1 MNWLSKTL
9 SIAFCAAALTFS
21 NIAGAVCEGKWA
33 NPVTDFCWSCMLP
46 LKMSGVSIL
55 TMEQEDNTSGDGL
68 SALCFCNNPKT
79 LIPTIGMTVSFWE
92 PIRMVDVTTK
102 PFCMVGMGGME
113 VPMPFGGKGAG
124 AQFQSDDATKSSTY
138 DVHWYVNPILWVLE
152 TILDNNCLD
161 KTPFD
166 IAYLTEIDPLWKDD
180 ELTSIIN
187 PDIYLFGNLIAQA
200 ACAIDCV
207 TATAGFGNNAM
218 IWCAGCQ
225 GSMYPLTGNVSAH
238 IGGVQ
243 ASVLLTER
251 MTAKLH
257 REGILW
263 SGHGS
268 EGLCGYY
275 PEIQMDKTNY
285 KYHMLYPI
293 PADDT
298 SKNGKCCQP
307 FGRTTTIME
316 MGKEFPYKG
325 EDFTYQII
333 RKRDCCQGIPDA
345 LNL

>member
-1 MNWLSKTL
+1 MNSRFKKLAVALCAVSL
-9 SIAFCAAALTFS
+9 LLPSIA
-21 NIAGAVCEGKWA
+21 NAVCVGKWA
-33 NPVTDFCWSCMLP
+33 NPVTEFCWSCMLP
-46 LKMSGVSIL
+46 LKMSGATIL
-55 TMEQEDNTSGDGL
+55 TMGQEDNQSGVADPI
-68 SALCFCNNPKT
+68 CFCADPKSG
-79 LIPTIGMTVSFWE
+79 IPKIGMTVSFWE

-102 PFCMVGMGGME
+102 PFCMVGMGGVE
-113 VPMPFGGKGAG
+113 VPMPGGGKGAG
-124 AQFQSDDATKSSTY
+124 AQYAQSDNTKSSTY
-138 DVHWYVNPILWVLE
+138 DVHWYSNPILWVLE

-180 ELTSIIN
+180 EMTSIIN
-187 PDIYLFGNLIAQA
+187 PDVYLFGNLVAQA
-200 ACAIDCV
+200 ACALDCV
-207 TATAGFGNNAM
+207 ATSVGFGNNLM

-225 GSMYPLTGNVSAH
+225 GSMYPLTGNISAH

-243 ASVLLTER
+243 ASVLMTER

-257 REGILW
+257 REMVLW
-263 SGHGS
+263 SGYGR
-268 EGLCGYY
+268 EGLCGYF

-307 FGRTTTIME
+307 FGRSTTFFE

-333 RKRDCCQGIPDA
+333 RKRDCCQGIPG
-345 LNL
+345 LSTF

>member
-1 MNWLSKTL
+1 MNSLYRSL
-9 SIAFCAAALTFS
+9 MAVLCAVLLMPGTAL
-21 NIAGAVCEGKWA
+21 GACSGKWA

-46 LKMSGVSIL
+46 LKLSGINLL
-55 TMEQEDNTSGDGL
+55 TMGQEDNNTGVTDPI
-68 SALCFCNNPKT
+68 CFCQDSKT
-79 LIPTIGMTVSFWE
+79 QLPTLGMAVSFWE
-92 PIRMVDVTTK
+92 PIRMVDVTAK
-102 PFCMVGMGGME
+102 PFCMVGIGGVE
-113 VPMPFGGKGAG
+113 IPMAGGGKGAG
-124 AQFQSDDATKSSTY
+124 AQFEQDDQTKSSTY

-152 TILDNNCLD
+152 SILDNNCLD

-187 PDIYLFGNLIAQA
+187 PDVYLFGNLSAQA
-200 ACAIDCV
+200 ACAYDCV
-207 TATAGFGNNAM
+207 TATLGFGNNAM

-225 GSMYPLTGNVSAH
+225 GSMYPMTGNVAAH

-257 REGILW
+257 RENVLW
-263 SGHGS
+263 SGHGKA
-268 EGLCGYY
+268 GLCGYY

-307 FGRTTTIME
+307 FGRSTTIFE
-316 MGKEFPYKG
+316 MGKEFPFAG

-333 RKRDCCQGIPDA
+333 RKRDCCQGITDFNT
-345 LNL
+345 L